1 MDLLLKM
8 GADVLCA
15 DHEGRYV
22 WKFSWPGQWTAA
34 NLLNFNINIHVFMYF
49 MILDLFLL
57 KINNNI
63 RLINNKLHHWK
74 IKIHPSKLIKHSIYR
89 VPLHYASAH
98 THGDCVASLINAG
111 RAAVNITDRRG
122 CTPLHYASAW
132 DHDAKWD
139 CKIYFYCVLNTSLLI
154 DLKFQIIEF
163 FNSFIDYVNRLSKDL
178 KILITSYWSFMYLYY
193 WL

>member
-1 MDLLLKM
+1 
-8 GADVLCA
+8 
-15 DHEGRYV
+15 
-22 WKFSWPGQWTAA
+22 
-34 NLLNFNINIHVFMYF
+34 MYF

-178 KILITSYWSFMYLYY
+178 KILITSYLSSMYLYY